1 MTTNLSDNIQ
11 QIADSINGLVGVAKQ
26 SQTNQQVDFLH
37 RLRKELED
45 TIGVLDSACVDLE
58 LKILDETGKRRLVYK
73 KALSKN
79 MQELDSKKEELSDNQ
94 QKLEKLIEET
104 TPQKQKMPHFVN
116 MAHLGIAHEEVD
128 IGSESSEK

>member
-1 MTTNLSDNIQ
+1 MTNLSVNVQ

-37 RLRKELED
+37 QRRKELED
-45 TIGVLDSACVDLE
+45 TIGVLDSACIDLE

-79 MQELDSKKEELSDNQ
+79 MQELDSKKEELDDNKR
-94 QKLEKLIEET
+94 KLEKLIEET

-116 MAHLGIAHEEVD
+116 MAHLGIVHKEVD
-128 IGSESSEK
+128 IGGESSDK